1 MRIDFAIL
9 IPRRLKMNSSKKT
22 TRILEDV
29 KVNVKIKIAGL
40 WASILF
46 LFIYVDYFGLFI
58 PGVMEK
64 IIEGEVAHT
73 GIQVTQIFL
82 LAVIILMMIPSLMI
96 FLSLV
101 LKAKANR
108 LINIIVGIFNIVVVV
123 AGVIG
128 ESWIFYIFGS
138 IVEVVL
144 LSLIV
149 WYAWKWPK
157 QEA

>member
-1 MRIDFAIL
+1 
-9 IPRRLKMNSSKKT
+9 MNSEKKT
-22 TRILEDV
+22 AAILEDP
-29 KVNVKIKIAGL
+29 KINIKIKLAGL
-40 WASILF
+40 WASMLF

-73 GIQVTQIFL
+73 GIQITQVFL

-96 FLSLV
+96 FLSLA
-101 LKAKANR
+101 LPAKANR
-108 LINIIVGIFNIVVVV
+108 LTNIIVGIFNIVVVV
-123 AGVIG
+123 GGLIG
-128 ESWIFYIFGS
+128 ESWAFYIFAS
-138 IVEVVL
+138 IVELVL

>member
-1 MRIDFAIL
+1 
-9 IPRRLKMNSSKKT
+9 MNTNTKT
-22 TRILEDV
+22 VMIFEDV
-29 KVNVKIKIAGL
+29 KVNVKLKIAGL

-73 GIQVTQIFL
+73 GIQVTQVFL
-82 LAVIILMMIPSLMI
+82 LAVIILMTIPSLMI

-108 LINIIVGIFNIVVVV
+108 LTNIIIGIFNIVVVT
-123 AGVIG
+123 AGLIG
-128 ESWIFYIFGS
+128 ESWIFYIFATV
-138 IVEVVL
+138 VEIVL

-149 WYAWKWPK
+149 WFAWKWPK
-157 QEA
+157 EEA

>member
-1 MRIDFAIL
+1 
-9 IPRRLKMNSSKKT
+9 MNSNKKT
-22 TRILEDV
+22 TRILEDI
-29 KVNVKIKIAGL
+29 KVNVKFKIAGL
-40 WASILF
+40 WASVLF

-73 GIQVTQIFL
+73 GIQVTQVFL

-96 FLSLV
+96 FLSLA
-101 LKAKANR
+101 LNAKANR
-108 LINIIVGIFNIVVVV
+108 LTNIIIGIFNIVVVT
-123 AGVIG
+123 AGLIG
-128 ESWIFYIFGS
+128 ESWVFYIFATV
-138 IVEVVL
+138 VEIVL

-157 QEA
+157 EEA

>member
-1 MRIDFAIL
+1 
-9 IPRRLKMNSSKKT
+9 MNSEKKMAT
-22 TRILEDV
+22 ILEDP
-29 KVNVKIKIAGL
+29 KINIKIKLSGL
-40 WASILF
+40 WVANMF
-46 LFIYVDYFGLFI
+46 LFIYVDYFGLYI

-73 GIQVTQIFL
+73 GIQVSQVFL
-82 LAVIILMMIPSLMI
+82 LAGITLMMIPSLMI
-96 FLSLV
+96 FLSLT
-101 LKAKANR
+101 LPAKANR
-108 LINIIVGIFNIVVVV
+108 WTNIIVGIFKIAVVV
-123 AGVIG
+123 GGLIG
-128 ESWIFYIFGS
+128 ESWAYYIFGS

>member
-1 MRIDFAIL
+1 
-9 IPRRLKMNSSKKT
+9 MNSEKKT
-22 TRILEDV
+22 ATILEDP
-29 KVNVKIKIAGL
+29 KINIKIKLAGL
-40 WASILF
+40 WASMLF

-73 GIQVTQIFL
+73 GIQITQVFL

-96 FLSLV
+96 FLSLA
-101 LKAKANR
+101 LPAKANR
-108 LINIIVGIFNIVVVV
+108 WTNIIVGIFNIVVGV
-123 AGVIG
+123 AGLIG
-128 ESWIFYIFGS
+128 ETWAYYIFAT

-144 LSLIV
+144 LLLIV